1 MSIQHYGWF
10 SYQMLRYTNTIYIY
24 KDGNGNDI
32 QCTIISN
39 TKDSPM
45 ICPEKSVYKDFKC
58 LGKVYGYSKTISNK
72 PKKFFKDFSTFQKKM
87 TFPKPL
93 TY

>member
-24 KDGNGNDI
+24 KDGSGNDI

-45 ICPEKSVYKDFKC
+45 ICPEKSVYKDFKY
-58 LGKVYGYSKTISNK
+58 LGEVYTYSKTISNK
-72 PKKFFKDFSTFQKKM
+72 TNTLVRDWSILQKKF
-87 TFPKPL
+87 TFPKPIS
-93 TY
+93 Y